1 MRQPR
6 GGAAARTPRGVPIV
20 ALVAAGTVLAACT
33 SGSSTPPPTATTR
46 PGSASPSAG
55 PPPSPPAGPFS
66 PVSEA
71 DYEFTPARIVVG
83 TDQGLRIQ
91 NAGPSLHNLSVS
103 GSQVDLDTAAGQ
115 TTRTEAIG
123 GALKPGTY
131 PFFCKYHRSRGM
143 VGVLIVVQ
151 S

>member
-1 MRQPR
+1 MRLR
-6 GGAAARTPRGVPIV
+6 GGAAQRATRRAPIV
-20 ALVAAGTVLAACT
+20 AMLLSGALLPACT
-33 SGSSTPPPTATTR
+33 SGSSTPPPSTTPP

-55 PPPSPPAGPFS
+55 PQPSPPAGPFA

-71 DYEFTPARIVVG
+71 DYQFTPAQVVVG

-103 GSQVDLDTAAGQ
+103 GSQIDLDTSPGQ

-143 VGVLIVVQ
+143 VGILIVVP